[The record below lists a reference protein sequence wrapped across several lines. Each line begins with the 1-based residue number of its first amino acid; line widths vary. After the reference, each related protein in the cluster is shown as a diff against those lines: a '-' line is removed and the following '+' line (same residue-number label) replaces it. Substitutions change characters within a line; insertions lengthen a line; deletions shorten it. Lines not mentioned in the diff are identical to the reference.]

1 MKVINRL
8 YCTEIHCSLVL
19 LLPAPSLW
27 KEALVLSH
35 AHWTEEQHEVVL
47 I

>member
-1 MKVINRL
+1 MKMINQL
-8 YCTEIHCSLVL
+8 YCKEIHCSLVL
-19 LLPAPSLW
+19 LRPAPSLW

-35 AHWTEEQHEVVL
+35 AHWAEEQHEDVL